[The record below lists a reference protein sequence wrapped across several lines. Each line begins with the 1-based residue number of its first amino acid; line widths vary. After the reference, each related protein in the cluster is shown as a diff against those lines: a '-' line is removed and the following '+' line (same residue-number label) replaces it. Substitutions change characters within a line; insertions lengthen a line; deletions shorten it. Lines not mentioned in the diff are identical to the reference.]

1 MLKRI
6 VMLIGL
12 ATISMLVAADCAQDC
27 QNEYA
32 ECLQDSQSTAK
43 SKICGE
49 ILRECKLQ
57 CAMSGE

>member
-6 VMLIGL
+6 VVLVSL
-12 ATISMLVAADCAQDC
+12 ATLSMLVAADCAQDC
-27 QNEYA
+27 QDEYNE
-32 ECLQDSQSTAK
+32 CMHDSQSTAK

-57 CAMSGE
+57 CATNGE